1 MVQRL
6 AFAAA
11 IAAGSILGMAVTS
24 GAMAQTTSQ
33 TDPARLEKQF
43 EETFQIMLKDPAD
56 LDITFKYAELAIQ
69 TGDYEAAISALER
82 MLLFNPD
89 LPRVRLELGVLYFRL
104 GSYAIART
112 YLTRA
117 VQGDNVPDD
126 VRARVA
132 TFLAEIDKRLSN
144 HRISGS
150 LYGGYRFQTNANAG
164 PEREAISLLGAEAT
178 LDGRFT
184 KKTDHNVFLSGSL
197 NYVYDPQ
204 LESGDT
210 FEADMQVYVSRQ
222 NDQKQLDLSYSELKL
237 GPRGKFMAELAEA
250 ASIRPYVIGGQVTL
264 DESPYFYF
272 YGGGLSIDN
281 RFTEV
286 VNAQIALESK
296 MKEFKANSD
305 RPTARSQD
313 SIESEASLN
322 LRFNVA
328 SDTSI
333 TTGGSLTVEEAEES
347 IHSTRV
353 VELSAGV
360 SKSYMAPFEL
370 TSLPWTSSVSSS
382 LSFTRYNAADPAVD
396 PNRRRHDQEWNLS
409 LLTTVPLS
417 QDLAII
423 GTLQRTNVDS
433 TFNNFSYNN
442 TAATIGASWRF

>member
-6 AFAAA
+6 ARVAVVATGSLLGLTFA
-11 IAAGSILGMAVTS
+11 S
-24 GAMAQTTSQ
+24 GAQAQTTSEI
-33 TDPARLEKQF
+33 DPQRLEKQF
-43 EETFQIMLKDPAD
+43 EEAFQIMLKDPAD
-56 LDITFKYAELAIQ
+56 LDITFKYAELAIK

-150 LYGGYRFQTNANAG
+150 LYGGYRYQTNANAG
-164 PEREAISLLGAEAT
+164 PEREAISLLGAQAT

-204 LESGDT
+204 LESGET
-210 FEADMQVYVSRQ
+210 FEADLQVYVSRQ
-222 NDQKQLDLSYSELKL
+222 NDQKQLDLSYTELKL
-237 GPRGKFMAELAEA
+237 GPRGKFLAEFAEA
-250 ASIRPYVIGGQVTL
+250 ASLRPYVIGGQVTL

-272 YGGGLSIDN
+272 YGGGMAIDN
-281 RFTEV
+281 RFTQV
-286 VNAQIALESK
+286 VNARLSLESK
-296 MKEFKANSD
+296 IKEFKANSD
-305 RPTARSQD
+305 RPTARTQD
-313 SIESEASLN
+313 SIESEAALA
-322 LRFNVA
+322 LRFNV
-328 SDTSI
+328 SDGLI
-333 TTGGSLTVEEAEES
+333 FNTGGSLTIEDAEAS
-347 IHSTRV
+347 IHSNRV
-353 VELSAGV
+353 AELSAGV
-360 SKSYMAPFEL
+360 TKSYMAPFEL
-370 TSLPWTSSVSSS
+370 TNLPWTSSLSAS
-382 LSFTRYNAADPAVD
+382 LGFTRYNAADPAVD
-396 PNRRRHDQEWNLS
+396 PARPRHDQEWNLS

-442 TAATIGASWRF
+442 TAATIGASLRF